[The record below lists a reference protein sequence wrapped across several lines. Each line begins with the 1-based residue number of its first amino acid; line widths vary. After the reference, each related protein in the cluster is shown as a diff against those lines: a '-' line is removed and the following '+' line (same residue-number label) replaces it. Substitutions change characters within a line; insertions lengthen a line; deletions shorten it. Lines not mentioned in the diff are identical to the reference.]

1 MEKEIWKDIPG
12 YEGKYQASNLGNI
25 RSVDRPLV
33 CAGQKHAEYTRTMK
47 GRILRAARF
56 CKGGHLSVVLGHG
69 KNGSPV
75 HQLVALTFLGPC
87 PEGMEVLHGNGNPTD
102 NRINN
107 LRYGTRT
114 ENILDVLWQGGRW
127 RKLSIDDV
135 EAIRFGDYC
144 GISSKEL
151 GFMFNVSYGTIRKVL
166 TGRTFSWV

>member
-33 CAGQKHAEYTRTMK
+33 CSAQKHAEYTRMMK

-75 HQLVALTFLGPC
+75 HQLIALTFLGPC

-114 ENILDVLWQGGRW
+114 ENILDVLRQGGRW

>member
-33 CAGQKHAEYTRTMK
+33 CSGQKHAEYTRMMK

-56 CKGGHLSVVLGHG
+56 CKGGHPSVVLGHG

-114 ENILDVLWQGGRW
+114 ENILDVLRQGGRW